1 MLKSPE
7 NLGIVHF
14 IGIGGIG
21 MSGIAEI
28 LFQSGYHV
36 QGSDLLKSNN
46 TDRLEK
52 LGINIFIG
60 QNKSNVKNAKII
72 VVSTAILETNEE
84 FIAAKKII
92 TSYCS

>member
-7 NLGIVHF
+7 NLGIIHF

-36 QGSDLLKSNN
+36 QGSDLKQSNN
-46 TDRLEK
+46 TNRLEK
-52 LGINIFIG
+52 LGIKVYIG
-60 QNKSNVKNAKII
+60 QKNQ
-72 VVSTAILETNEE
+72 ILLMQ
-84 FIAAKKII
+84 K
-92 TSYCS
+92 